1 MKKVT
6 INALTL
12 FEFLEYSISD
22 MQDYAIINANMP
34 LGKIYFEEG
43 NFEKARKYF
52 ESIASTQKEEKEYKY
67 IISDI
72 YYIARNF
79 LAKMK

>member
-1 MKKVT
+1 
-6 INALTL
+6 
-12 FEFLEYSISD
+12 
-22 MQDYAIINANMP
+22 MP

-72 YYIARNF
+72 YYIARN
-79 LAKMK
+79 LLVKIK